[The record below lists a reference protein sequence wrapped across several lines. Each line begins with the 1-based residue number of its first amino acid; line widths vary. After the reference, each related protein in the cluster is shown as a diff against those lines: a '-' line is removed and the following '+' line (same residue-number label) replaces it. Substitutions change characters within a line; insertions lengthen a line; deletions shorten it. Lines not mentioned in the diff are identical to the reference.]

1 MAGRLFMTKT
11 WGFGVPT
18 GPLQFS
24 QAGWREKA
32 RELLR
37 PGDQVLIVGTK
48 GAETHESERGRLLGI
63 MEPTIEP
70 VMSLDFVTARGER
83 DFDEQG
89 NYRWPFGLLNK
100 RAWRLIDRPFLA
112 PDISTRKFNM
122 DSAQGIVLLT
132 SEEAAKVSALH
143 MEEVPLLEP
152 RVAARARVEGFETAR
167 KRSSPPPTTTRRG
180 VMHMRSAPAYT
191 YALEVKGASGVGYKI
206 GWAFDY
212 KQRARQ
218 FNQASM
224 PSLGGVKYT
233 PKLFELWDTAR
244 QAYGMEQ
251 ALLKNFQTKRHRD
264 NHEVV
269 TGITFDMLQA
279 EWIRLISRS
288 VGT

>member
-11 WGFGVPT
+11 WGFGAPT

-32 RELLR
+32 RELLQ

-48 GAETHESERGRLLGI
+48 GSETHKSERGRLLGI
-63 MEPTIEP
+63 MEPTTEP
-70 VMSLDFVTARGER
+70 VMSLDFVAARGAR
-83 DFDEQG
+83 DFDELG

-100 RAWRLIDRPFLA
+100 RAWRLVDRPLLT

-132 SEEAAKVSALH
+132 SEEAAKVATLQ
-143 MEEVPLLEP
+143 MEEVPLLGP

-191 YALEVKGASGVGYKI
+191 YALEVKGASDVGYKI

-251 ALLKNFQTKRHRD
+251 ALLRNFRTKRHRD
-264 NHEVV
+264 NHEVI
-269 TGITFDMLQA
+269 TGITFDMLQT
-279 EWIRLISRS
+279 EWIRMISRS
-288 VGT
+288 VGA